1 MAFKLFG
8 KKDESITVKNANDT
22 AFSAVSENPA
32 ASKEENVQESNDENQ
47 REGENKYDD
56 DYDDDDN
63 SQCSAKSEWDEGG
76 ASHCGYSSMVHNTL
90 MTVGKSVHRVI
101 GDPPERVERGMK
113 SVGGWFQEASYAI
126 RDYTRGNAN
135 IEEETKE
142 VVDTII
148 SGGSTLGGSTLGG
161 PIPSMHSTTA
171 IP

>member
-1 MAFKLFG
+1 MAFKLFA
-8 KKDESITVKNANDT
+8 KKDDSTIVKPTNDEPLDT
-22 AFSAVSENPA
+22 IKVTSASTEVNG
-32 ASKEENVQESNDENQ
+32 QDSNDDNNNN

-56 DYDDDDN
+56 DDEDDN

-76 ASHCGYSSMVHNTL
+76 ASQCGYSDVVHNTL
-90 MTVGKSVHRVI
+90 MTVGKSVHSII
-101 GDPPERVERGMK
+101 GDPPESVQKGMK

-148 SGGSTLGGSTLGG
+148 SGGSTLGG
-161 PIPSMHSTTA
+161 PISSVPSSNV